1 MLSPCSPHYG
11 KPYSPPKRGG
21 HCRVNNLEHLGQL
34 YFSKPHMH
42 LFKEHASAVCK
53 IVSKYLEYLDN
64 QVTRA
69 TEAQNVTKK
78 ELSKNQSCT
87 SSRFFF

>member
-1 MLSPCSPHYG
+1 
-11 KPYSPPKRGG
+11 
-21 HCRVNNLEHLGQL
+21 
-34 YFSKPHMH
+34 MH
-42 LFKEHASAVCK
+42 LFKEHASAVCE

-78 ELSKNQSCT
+78 ELSKKSKLYLQ
-87 SSRFFF
+87 

>member
-1 MLSPCSPHYG
+1 
-11 KPYSPPKRGG
+11 
-21 HCRVNNLEHLGQL
+21 
-34 YFSKPHMH
+34 MH
-42 LFKEHASAVCK
+42 LFKEHASAVCE